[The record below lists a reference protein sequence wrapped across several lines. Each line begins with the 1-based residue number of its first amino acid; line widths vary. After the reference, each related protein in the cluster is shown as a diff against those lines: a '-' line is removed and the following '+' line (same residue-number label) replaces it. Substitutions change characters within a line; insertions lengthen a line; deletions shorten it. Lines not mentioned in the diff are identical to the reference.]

1 MSAISNL
8 KERVVTRVGE
18 TLRRPYSYVVGEV
31 ERWSPKRRQTVSLG
45 VGALVVVVFLYVTWT
60 TFSSI
65 SDLREGNMAI
75 REALAA
81 IAENRDVYLEA
92 KARNAALEARIG
104 NEPPQLTGD
113 IEAAARAENVKID
126 EQTER
131 PAVPAGKRYVE
142 HDVDLRVREVDLQSL
157 TKFLKRVETG
167 PRLIFF
173 TRMSLKHRYSS
184 DSDKLDAELTATAI
198 EKVHEDKTKKKPET
212 AGKKE

>member
-31 ERWSPKRRQTVSLG
+31 ERWSPKKRQTVSLG
-45 VGALVVVVFLYVTWT
+45 VGALVVVVFAYVTYT

-198 EKVHEDKTKKKPET
+198 EKL
-212 AGKKE
+212 

>member
-8 KERVVTRVGE
+8 KERVVD
-18 TLRRPYSYVVGEV
+18 TLRRPYSYFAGEW
-31 ERWSPKRRQTVSLG
+31 ERKSPKYRRNAS
-45 VGALVVVVFLYVTWT
+45 VGALGVAVVVFIAVAWSA
-60 TFSSI
+60 FSNI
-65 SDLREGNMAI
+65 SDLREGNSAI

-92 KARNAALEARIG
+92 KTRNAAQEARIG
-104 NEPPQLTGD
+104 NEPPQLIAD

-131 PAVPAGKRYVE
+131 PAVAAGKRYLE

-167 PRLIFF
+167 PRLVFF

-184 DSDKLDAELTATAI
+184 DSDKLDAELTAAAF
-198 EKVHEDKTKKKPET
+198 EKVHETKKKPEP